1 MVTFDASGSRDEDG
15 SITKYEWDLDG
26 DGTYERDTGSS
37 PVAEKT
43 YSAPDSVTVTV
54 RVSDDDGKATD
65 ETMVVRR
72 RRARGGT
79 SEGLRPAAGAVG
91 RTARGRNRAA
101 LPSSCARGPAG
112 TGQWS
117 RVRVPAAG
125 VLRVRAAGRTR
136 LIRATRVNAARA
148 GILRVGAEG
157 VAGTAAA
164 VLARR
169 GSMRVRAQLAFTP
182 VGGATQR
189 LVRTLSL
196 ACGPAYA
203 PVAASKLQGGV
214 RRRPLRWTPRRSSD

>member
-1 MVTFDASGSRDEDG
+1 MVKFDASGSRDEDG

-43 YSAPDSVTVTV
+43 YGAPDSVTVTV
-54 RVSDDDGKATD
+54 RVSDNDGKATD
-65 ETMVVRR
+65 ETMVVHVGEPGEAPG
-72 RRARGGT
+72 RAA
-79 SEGLRPAAGAVG
+79 PAAGAVG
-91 RTARGRNRAA
+91 RTAPAATARRLQLVRARPRGDGAVV
-101 LPSSCARGPAG
+101 
-112 TGQWS
+112 T
-117 RVRVPAAG
+117 VRVPAAG

-148 GILRVGAEG
+148 GILRVGVKASL
-157 VAGTAAA
+157 AGRT

-182 VGGATQR
+182 VGGATHR

-196 ACGPAYA
+196 
-203 PVAASKLQGGV
+203 
-214 RRRPLRWTPRRSSD
+214 RD